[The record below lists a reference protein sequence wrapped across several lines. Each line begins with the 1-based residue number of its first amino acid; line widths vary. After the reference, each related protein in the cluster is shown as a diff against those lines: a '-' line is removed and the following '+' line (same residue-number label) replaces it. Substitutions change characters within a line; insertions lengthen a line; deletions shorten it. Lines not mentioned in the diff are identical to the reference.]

1 MESSKIIQIIDYC
14 LSEWKKLE
22 LPWCEFKQN
31 FHSTEELGANI
42 SALANMARIHWRS
55 DAYIIFGINP
65 GDHSPVGTTFNPRL
79 QKGKWNED
87 LIPYLQRQ
95 LSWFFWFNFFEVND
109 YKDSLRMVVCII
121 QPATISPVTYEN
133 VSYIRIES
141 YTKPVKQ
148 SKTLEAQLWE
158 TLLHSNFDTDIAMSR
173 VTEVDIFELIDW
185 KWYCEAMKYDPI
197 SEDNAKEKLVQENL
211 IIPRDGLFDI
221 TNACAFLFAR
231 DLANFG
237 LKSKSPRVIT
247 YRWNNKLH
255 TINDQKW
262 SKWFAIAFPGLIN
275 YVISQIPKIENIE
288 IIRKSETNYPKVTLR
303 EFIANAI
310 IHQDFH
316 TKWSEVLIEIYDDR
330 IEISNPGTPL
340 IEVDRFLDHP
350 PKSRNE
356 IIADFM
362 RRAGHCEKRW
372 SWVDRALA
380 ALQVEKLPN
389 PKIEK
394 SDDFTRVT
402 LYRYKSISKLTN
414 DEKAQAIYWHC
425 VLTYI
430 LENEAMTND
439 SVCDRFNIEKQNSA
453 IASRLIK
460 WAVDLWKIKP
470 FDPNSKTRKH
480 RKYIPFWVN

>member
-1 MESSKIIQIIDYC
+1 MEKSKVIQIIDYC
-14 LSEWKKLE
+14 LTEWKKSE

-31 FHSTEELGANI
+31 FHSTEELWTDI
-42 SALANMARIHWRS
+42 SAIANMVRISWRS
-55 DAYIIFGINP
+55 DGYIIFGIDPDN
-65 GDHSPVGTTFNPRL
+65 HSPIGTTFDPRI

-95 LSWFFWFNFFEVND
+95 LSWFFWFNFFEIHD
-109 YKDSLRMVVCII
+109 YEWSTRIVVCII
-121 QPATISPVTYEN
+121 QSAKNSPVVYEN
-133 VSYIRIES
+133 IAYIRIWS
-141 YTKPVKQ
+141 YTKPTKQ
-148 SKTLEAQLWE
+148 SKELESQLWE
-158 TLLHSNFDTDIAMSR
+158 SLLHSNFDTDIVLSR
-173 VTEVDIFELIDW
+173 VDESQVFELIDW
-185 KWYCEAMKYDPI
+185 KWYCEVMKYDPI
-197 SEDNAKEKLVQENL
+197 SEDTAKEKLLQEDL
-211 IIPRDGLFDI
+211 IISRDWLFEI
-221 TNACAFLFAR
+221 TNACALLFAK
-231 DLANFG
+231 DITNFW
-237 LKSKSPRVIT
+237 LKNKSPRVIT

-255 TINDQKW
+255 AINDQKW

-275 YVISQIPKIENIE
+275 YVISQVPKIENIE
-288 IIRKSETNYPKVTLR
+288 TVRESEVNYPKVTLR

-316 TKWSEVLIEIYDDR
+316 SKWSEVLIEIYDDR
-330 IEISNPGTPL
+330 IEISNPWTPL

-356 IIADFM
+356 VIADFM

-425 VLTYI
+425 VLIFI
-430 LENEAMTND
+430 LQDEAMTND

-460 WAVDLWKIKP
+460 LAVDLWKIKP